1 MAQLRNNETNAQRT
15 KRLAVCAM
23 LSALGVV
30 VLGIGSVISVMD
42 ISMAVI
48 ASLFCIFAVIEY
60 GGASPWLVFL
70 VTGVLSLLLPQ
81 KAPAVMYL
89 LFFGYYPILKEKL
102 EKRPKAIAWV
112 LKEIIFQIALVG
124 MLLLYHFLFG
134 SAGTVPWMMY
144 IVFALIAEIVFPIY
158 DFALT
163 RLITLYLFRLRKRF
177 KIK

>member
-1 MAQLRNNETNAQRT
+1 MAQKRNNESNAQRT

-30 VLGIGSVISVMD
+30 ILGIGSLISVMD

-60 GGASPWLVFL
+60 GGAAPWLVFL

-81 KAPAVMYL
+81 KAPAAMYL

-102 EKRPKAIAWV
+102 EKHSKTVAWI
-112 LKEIIFQIALVG
+112 LKEVIFQIALAG
-124 MLLLYHFLFG
+124 MLLLYHFVFM
-134 SAGTVPWMMY
+134 ATGTIPWSMY
-144 IVFALIAEIVFPIY
+144 LILAVIAEIVFPIY

-163 RLITLYLFRLRKRF
+163 RLITLYIYRLRKRF
-177 KIK
+177 RIK